1 VSDKVRVSVIGAG
14 AIAQVA
20 HLVVLRKL
28 ENVELVGLCDT
39 DVAKAHALARRFA
52 VPDVYD
58 DIEDLIR
65 YTEPDAVV
73 VCTPNHLHEDHVI
86 SALSGGVPVLCERP
100 LALTVGGVERVIE
113 RARRA
118 DVPVMVGMNHRFRGD
133 VQAVR
138 SFLVGGELGALHSV
152 RAHWHIFRPA
162 GAPAGWRVRQAE
174 SGGGAMMDLGL
185 PLVDLALWMSQCAAT
200 KRVSAVFGTAPD
212 GDGVED
218 LGAAFLQCAEGHS
231 TFIDVSWRHMGPQE
245 RFALEVAGEL
255 GSATIA
261 PLAVFKEMHG
271 APVNVTPPTD
281 VIGDP
286 FSNSYRAEW
295 EFFLQVVRGAETCP
309 DLGEQL
315 LLHRTMEAIRQ
326 SASEGREIIL

>member
-1 VSDKVRVSVIGAG
+1 VRDTVRVSVIGAG

-28 ENVELVGLCDT
+28 ENVELTGLCDS
-39 DVAKAHALARRFA
+39 DLPKAHALARRFEI
-52 VPDVYD
+52 PDVYD

-65 YTEPDAVV
+65 YAEPDAVV

-86 SALSGGVPVLCERP
+86 SALSAGVPVLCERP
-100 LALTVGGVERVIE
+100 LALTVGGVERVME
-113 RARRA
+113 RAARA
-118 DVPVMVGMNHRFRGD
+118 DVPVMVGMNHRFRDD

-138 SFLVGGELGALHSV
+138 SFLVGGELGALRSV

-185 PLVDLALWMSQCAAT
+185 PLVDLALWLSQCPAT
-200 KRVSAVFGTAPD
+200 KRVSAVFGAAPD
-212 GDGVED
+212 RHGVED
-218 LGAAFLQCAEGHS
+218 IGAAFMQCEEGHS

-245 RFALEVAGEL
+245 RFALEVAGDL
-255 GSATIA
+255 GSAAIA
-261 PLAVFKEMHG
+261 PLSVFKEMHG
-271 APVNVTPPTD
+271 APVNVTPPAE

-295 EFFLQVVRGAETCP
+295 EFFLEVLRGTEARP

-315 LLHRTMEAIRQ
+315 QLHRTMEAIRQ
-326 SASEGREIIL
+326 SASEGREITL